1 MRRNL
6 LTLVATL
13 LVACGDDSA
22 TDSSGTGTTGAGAA
36 GGSGGN
42 AVISASSA
50 GGSTS
55 TSGGAG
61 GGVDPSASPGCVD
74 GEGIPEGEST
84 FMLGGETRKY
94 IVHLPTGY
102 TRDKTWPVVLALH
115 PNGGDITYWDVTSG
129 ERNIRAQ
136 VENDAILI
144 VAEDITNNW
153 PDDLDTELT
162 YFDTILTR
170 VKGELCVD
178 TDEIFSMGFSGG
190 GSFSG
195 VLGCRRDDI
204 RAIAIGGAIM
214 YFDPADCVNTPA
226 AWVTIGTQE
235 LVQGRADFRDFWRD
249 KAGCEATTMPTD
261 PSPCV
266 AYDGCDTT
274 TPVQYCQHPGDHVWP
289 SFGTEASWKFFQQF
303 IDE

>member
-1 MRRNL
+1 MRR
-6 LTLVATL
+6 TL
-13 LVACGDDSA
+13 LPLIVALLAACGDDSG
-22 TDSSGTGTTGAGAA
+22 TSSDTGTTGAGAA
-36 GGSGGN
+36 GGSGGTP
-42 AVISASSA
+42 AVTSGST

-55 TSGGAG
+55 ATGGAG
-61 GGVDPSASPGCVD
+61 GGPDPSASPGCVD

-84 FMLGGETRKY
+84 FMLNAQSRRY
-94 IVHLPTGY
+94 IVHLPVGY
-102 TRDKTWPVVLALH
+102 TRDKKWPVVLALH

-153 PDDLDTELT
+153 PDDLETELT

-170 VKGELCVD
+170 VKDELCVD

-204 RAIAIGGAIM
+204 RAIAIGGAVM

-226 AWVTIGTQE
+226 AWVTIGTLE
-235 LVQGRADFRDFWRD
+235 LIQGRADFRDFWRD
-249 KAGCEATTMPTD
+249 KAGCEATTMPTE

-266 AYDGCDTT
+266 AYDGCDAT
-274 TPVQYCQHPGDHVWP
+274 TPVQYCQHPGDHIWP
-289 SFGTEASWKFFQQF
+289 SFGTEATWKFFQQF
-303 IDE
+303 IVE